1 MAGISGP
8 AALVA
13 TVYNICVNFKMK
25 LFKRN
30 NVVYRQD
37 NVNTLF
43 FHTLVILIVLVTC
56 KDTLEFDYDEP
67 HSGAGMKYQTQVII
81 QINSKDR
88 YVTYFFI
95 RF

>member
-37 NVNTLF
+37 NVKTLF
-43 FHTLVILIVLVTC
+43 FQTLVLVTC

>member
-43 FHTLVILIVLVTC
+43 FQTLVIVLVTC
-56 KDTLEFDYDEP
+56 KDTLEFDYDES